1 MFAMKFAIKIKGESM
16 LELFITESCP
26 YCHKVITYLDENH
39 IPYRTIDIQ
48 DKLSEEVLLKIGG
61 KVQVPFLIDK
71 EHNIE
76 MYESGDILE
85 YLKTL

>member
-1 MFAMKFAIKIKGESM
+1 M
-16 LELFITESCP
+16 LELFITEACP
-26 YCHKVITYLDENH
+26 YCHKVIKYLDENK

-76 MYESGDILE
+76 MYESDVILE